1 MSYISIPSE
10 KVVQLVQQGQ
20 KLMAL
25 KVYRDETGYD
35 LSTCKDVIDEVERQ
49 LKETALRETLDMQ
62 PDDEVIQLLK
72 RGEKL
77 MAVKVYKEKTG
88 CDLILAKNYI
98 DELYEQYAPKPE
110 EPKVSNYKDWEASLK
125 NLTPKTT
132 QTTKQPISQTTKQP
146 TTQTTKQPIN
156 QTTNGIGDHY
166 DKGEPQGCLGM
177 LLLPTFAFIIYL
189 FEAYFMA

>member
-1 MSYISIPSE
+1 MSHISIPSE

-25 KVYRDETGYD
+25 KVYRDETGCD
-35 LSTCKDVIDEVERQ
+35 LSTCKDVIDELERQ

-77 MAVKVYKEKTG
+77 MVVKVYKEKTG
-88 CDLILAKNYI
+88 CDLILAKDYI

-125 NLTPKTT
+125 TIAPEPAPIAQKPQAQRKAQPT
-132 QTTKQPISQTTKQP
+132 QPVSQAP
-146 TTQTTKQPIN
+146 TTQYN
-156 QTTNGIGDHY
+156 NIGDHY
-166 DKGEPQGCLGM
+166 DKGEPPGCLGM